1 MTHEETPAALQLA
14 YLAKV
19 LAGLSL
25 LAALVLLA
33 FWLPQDDVAP
43 ATRQVGTVLLVLAA
57 LALVPAVR
65 WAYRRSDEMLQLQH
79 QRASMHGLAW
89 GVAACALCGVLQA
102 AGWLPLFNQFWML
115 GLLIGVWALH
125 LVWADAQHKV

>member
-1 MTHEETPAALQLA
+1 MTQEETPAALQLA

-33 FWLPQDDVAP
+33 FLLPRDDVAP
-43 ATRQVGTVLLVLAA
+43 ATRQVGTVLLVLAV
-57 LALVPAVR
+57 LALVPAVH
-65 WAYRRSDEMLQLQH
+65 WAYRRCDEMLQLQH

-89 GVAACALCGVLQA
+89 GLAACALCGVLQA

-115 GLLIGVWALH
+115 GLLIAAWALH
-125 LVWADAQHKV
+125 LVWADVQHKA

>member
-1 MTHEETPAALQLA
+1 MTHDETPAALQLA

-33 FWLPQDDVAP
+33 LWLPQQPVSQG
-43 ATRQVGTVLLVLAA
+43 TRQVVTGLLGLAA
-57 LALVPAVR
+57 LGLVPAVR
-65 WAYRRSDEMLQLQH
+65 WAYRRCDEMLQRQH
-79 QRASMHGLAW
+79 QHASMHGLVW

-102 AGWLPLFNQFWML
+102 AGWLPLLNQFWML
-115 GLLIGVWALH
+115 GLLIAVWALH
-125 LVWADAQHKV
+125 LVRADAQHKA